1 MCLPAVVVVAVVL
14 IAGSILTLA
23 LRRSRRQGH

>member
-1 MCLPAVVVVAVVL
+1 VVVVAVVL

-23 LRRSRRQGH
+23 LRRSRRQGP